1 VRSVEPGDLG
11 EPVTTGTQR
20 HDGDR
25 KLSTEGPRG
34 ALADTARRLAEA
46 IGPHES
52 VEGWATVDLDRAE
65 SNIPGARS
73 REGLSDELLGAR
85 SRWLDLTDGN
95 AALLLEPSTE
105 GRLAASLAR
114 FGEGP
119 IALYLR
125 PEAGAAER
133 AIAAGFALSTEAGGP
148 LGRQRLVLGG
158 PRWGPH
164 VLLVEPATIGR

>member
-1 VRSVEPGDLG
+1 V
-11 EPVTTGTQR
+11 
-20 HDGDR
+20 
-25 KLSTEGPRG
+25 
-34 ALADTARRLAEA
+34 RRLADA

-65 SNIPGARS
+65 FNVPGARS
-73 REGLSDELLGAR
+73 RAVAEDELLGAR
-85 SRWLDLTDGN
+85 CRWLDLSDGH

-125 PEAGAAER
+125 AEAGAASR
-133 AIAAGFALSTEAGGP
+133 AIAAGFALSSVAGGP

-164 VLLVEPATIGR
+164 VLLVEPATIGP